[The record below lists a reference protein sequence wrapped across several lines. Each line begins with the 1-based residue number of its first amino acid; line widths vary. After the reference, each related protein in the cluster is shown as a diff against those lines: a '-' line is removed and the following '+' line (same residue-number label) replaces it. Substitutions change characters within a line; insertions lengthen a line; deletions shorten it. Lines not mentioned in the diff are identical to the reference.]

1 MNPRFPLL
9 VTLLSFSLC
18 GVTRAAD
25 KPWVEVRS
33 PHYRI
38 LTNGSPADARHVAH
52 EFEQMRYVFTRLNPH
67 LRIDSGSPMLI
78 FAVRDENTAK
88 SLEPA
93 VWKRKGAKPIGTFG
107 HGWEKQYV
115 MVRMD
120 AKGVNVHSVVY
131 HEYTHSIL
139 HMNAHWLPTWMD
151 EGMAEFYAYTRFQG
165 DKIYVGA
172 PTERSLQLHRAPV
185 PVETMIGVTPNS
197 PYYHD
202 EDKVNLFYTEA
213 WAMVHYL
220 TFGPGM
226 GNGARLN
233 QYFGLIQQGVPQEKA
248 FPQVFGSFAEVDK
261 GLDRYIRSYAFNAAV
276 LKDPP
281 QIDEK
286 DFTTR
291 TLSIAET
298 DAELAGFHLWTHDLT
313 DARPLVKK
321 ALDEDPKL
329 GLGHEENGF
338 LLFADGKDKEAAEE
352 FSQAYALDSSLY
364 LSLFAR
370 TMLSPLADSN
380 TPADEAAL
388 RAALLS
394 VANVNPQFA
403 PAYVQLARLSVRQ
416 NDLKFAYGS
425 SRRAEGLEPWRAGYH
440 LLSGQILLL
449 MGRDAESANDARYV
463 ADHWS
468 GPDRDEAIELWNR
481 IPAAQRPAG
490 ESIAETPLKDIK
502 SITGTV
508 QSVTCAAPGQPWTL
522 VLSHDGKPMT
532 FHTKGFFGFGFSD
545 TLWWGEDHFSTCR
558 HFEGKRAIVQY
569 RPPADAKDDAA
580 YAGDVVEIGVRDD
593 LPTNPVAATSESA
606 VAIKP

>member
-1 MNPRFPLL
+1 MKLQFALL
-9 VTLLSFSLC
+9 VTLLSLSIN
-18 GVTRAAD
+18 TARAAD

-33 PHYRI
+33 PHYRV
-38 LTNGSPADARHVAH
+38 LTNGSPGDARHVAH
-52 EFEQMRYVFTRLNPH
+52 EFEQMRYVFTRLNPGFR
-67 LRIDSGSPMLI
+67 LDSGSPMLI

-93 VWKRKGAKPIGTFG
+93 VWKRKGVKPIGTFG

-115 MVRMD
+115 MVRLD
-120 AKGVNVHSVVY
+120 ATGLNVHSVVY

-139 HMNAHWLPTWMD
+139 HMNAHWLPTWLD
-151 EGMAEFYAYTRFQG
+151 EGMAEFYGYTRFQK
-165 DKIYVGA
+165 DKIYIGA
-172 PTERSLQLHRAPV
+172 PTERSLQLRRAPV

-202 EDKVNLFYTEA
+202 EDKVDLFYTEA

-220 TFGPGM
+220 TFGPAM

-233 QYFGLIQQGVPQEKA
+233 QYFGLIQQGIPQKKA

-261 GLDRYIRSYAFNAAV
+261 SLDQYIRSFAFKAVV

-281 QIDEK
+281 QIEEK

-291 TLSIAET
+291 TLSMAQT

-329 GLGHEENGF
+329 GLGHEEDGF
-338 LLFADGKDKEAAEE
+338 LLFADGKDKEAADE
-352 FSQAYALDSSLY
+352 FSEAYVLDNSLY
-364 LSLFAR
+364 LSLFAKA
-370 TMLSPLADSN
+370 MLSPIAN
-380 TPADEAAL
+380 GNNPADESTYRQAL
-388 RAALLS
+388 VN
-394 VANVNPQFA
+394 VATLNPQFA
-403 PAYVQLARLSVRQ
+403 PAFVQLARLAVRQ
-416 NDLKFAYGS
+416 NDPKMAYGF
-425 SRRAEGLEPWRAGYH
+425 SRRAEELEPWRAGYH
-440 LLSGQILLL
+440 LLSGQILLF
-449 MGRDAESANDARYV
+449 MGKDADAANDARYV
-463 ADHWS
+463 ADHWY

-490 ESIAETPLKDIK
+490 ESIAETPLKDIQTV
-502 SITGTV
+502 IGTV
-508 QSVTCAAPGQPWTL
+508 QSVTCAAPGQQWTL
-522 VLSHDGKPMT
+522 VLSQDGKPMT

-545 TLWWGEDHFSTCR
+545 TLWWGEDHFNTCR
-558 HFEGKRAIVQY
+558 HYEGKRAILKY
-569 RPPADAKDDAA
+569 RPPADPKDATS

-593 LPTNPVAATSESA
+593 LPAPIVAAVGESA
-606 VAIKP
+606 VAVKP